1 MRQRDEKWDMSIPT
15 EQIVDLLEDNGFTKT
30 DETDRY
36 LDYEKDGL
44 TVVLDFDPYM
54 HLDETDDEICY
65 EAPVYVMYQ
74 DWDYHDHYHYV
85 RNLEELT
92 EVINGDY

>member
-1 MRQRDEKWDMSIPT
+1 MSIPT
-15 EQIVDLLEDNGFTKT
+15 EQIVDLLEDKGFTKT

-54 HLDETDDEICY
+54 YLDETDDEICY
-65 EAPVYVMYQ
+65 EAPVYVVYL
-74 DWDYHDHYHYV
+74 DRDYHDHYRHV